1 MRLFSGWLLFLVLAG
16 VRTGFAQESRCADCH
31 IANPQADPLPEH
43 TYDWES
49 SAHGRNLVGCEKCHD
64 GDATTFESFLAHR
77 GILTSRN
84 PASPTHRS
92 NLPRT
97 CGKCHIG
104 PFVEFQKSR
113 HYQLLQGGQAEGP
126 TCETCH
132 GPVAAR
138 LLSPR
143 SLEKRC
149 DTCHGPTGVHPN
161 SDYPPEG
168 RILLE
173 EVHAIRE
180 LLDPAPRLIRRVED
194 AARKRQLENAYEQAQ
209 VPLREAVHSAH
220 AFVFDQ
226 MRERLAAAK
235 ERAEALLNELANP

>member
-1 MRLFSGWLLFLVLAG
+1 MRICKWLLFLVLAIARPG
-16 VRTGFAQESRCADCH
+16 WAQGDRCADCH
-31 IANPQADPLPEH
+31 IANPQADPFPEH
-43 TYDWES
+43 TYDWET
-49 SAHGRNLVGCEKCHD
+49 SAHGRNVVGCEKCHD

-84 PASPTHRS
+84 PASPTHRT
-92 NLPRT
+92 NLPQT

-113 HYQLLQGGQAEGP
+113 HYQVLRESRGEGP
-126 TCETCH
+126 TCSTCH

-149 DTCHGPTGVHPN
+149 DTCHGPDGVRPN
-161 SDYPPEG
+161 SDFAPDG
-168 RILLE
+168 RILLQ
-173 EVHAIRE
+173 EVNAVRE
-180 LLDPAPRLIRRVED
+180 LLAAAPRLIGRVKDPVRKKVLED
-194 AARKRQLENAYEQAQ
+194 AYEQAQ

-220 AFVFDQ
+220 AFVFGQ
-226 MRERLAAAK
+226 MRERLRAAK
-235 ERAEALLNELANP
+235 EQSEALLTELANP

>member
-1 MRLFSGWLLFLVLAG
+1 MFLVLVVARPG
-16 VRTGFAQESRCADCH
+16 STQESSCADCH
-31 IANPQADPLPEH
+31 FANPQADPLPEH

-84 PASPTHRS
+84 PASPTNRR
-92 NLPRT
+92 NLPQT

-113 HYQLLQGGQAEGP
+113 HFQLLRENRGEGP
-126 TCETCH
+126 SCSTCH

-149 DTCHGPTGVHPN
+149 ETCHGPEAVHPN

-168 RILLE
+168 RILLG
-173 EVHAIRE
+173 EVQAIRD
-180 LLDPAPRLIRRVED
+180 LLTAAPRLISRVKD
-194 AARKRQLENAYEQAQ
+194 PARKKALEDAYEQAQ

-226 MRERLAAAK
+226 MRERLQAAK
-235 ERAEALLNELANP
+235 ERSEALLSELANP

>member
-1 MRLFSGWLLFLVLAG
+1 MRFCMWVLFVIFAVASPGW
-16 VRTGFAQESRCADCH
+16 AQESSCADCH
-31 IANPQADPLPEH
+31 FANPQADPLPEH
-43 TYDWES
+43 THDWEM
-49 SAHGRNLVGCEKCHD
+49 SAHGRKLVGCEKCHE

-84 PASPTHRS
+84 PASPTHRT
-92 NLPRT
+92 NLPQT

-113 HYQLLQGGQAEGP
+113 HYQILREGQGEGP
-126 TCETCH
+126 TCSTCH

-143 SLEKRC
+143 SLERRC
-149 DTCHGPTGVHPN
+149 DTCHGPEGVHPN
-161 SDYPPEG
+161 SDYPPDG
-168 RILLE
+168 RILLT
-173 EVHAIRE
+173 EVNAIRE
-180 LLDPAPRLIRRVED
+180 LLEPAPRLIDRVKD
-194 AARKRQLENAYEQAQ
+194 PKRKAALEVALEQAQ

-226 MRERLAAAK
+226 MRERLKSAK
-235 ERAEALLNELANP
+235 ERSEALLMELANP